1 MSVSRIAS
9 RYAKSLID
17 FAQENNKLEEV
28 RTDMALLD
36 KALESRDL
44 VMLLKSPIVNE
55 LKKKEIFNVLFD
67 GKLSDT
73 TLGF

>member
-17 FAQENNKLEEV
+17 FAQENNNLEEV
-28 RTDMALLD
+28 KNDMAVLD

-67 GKLSDT
+67 GKLSK
-73 TLGF
+73 

>member
-44 VMLLKSPIVNE
+44 VMLLKSPIVN
-55 LKKKEIFNVLFD
+55 
-67 GKLSDT
+67 
-73 TLGF
+73 